1 MARRHLASSVAVLV
15 LALTTLGTGSAWAQT
30 ATGTPNVSPTP
41 APGTEGLSPAAIVIG
56 LILIAGLLLF
66 RTRMGR
72 ANR

>member
-1 MARRHLASSVAVLV
+1 MARRRQALFVTLVAF
-15 LALTTLGTGSAWAQT
+15 ALTTIVAGAAWAQT
-30 ATGTPNVSPTP
+30 PTGSPSPSPSPTP
-41 APGTEGLSPAAIVIG
+41 GSEGLSPATIVIG